1 MRGSESS
8 PSSMAPISSEKV
20 LATRLRWYVLARCS
34 GIRFGLRRTVED
46 IKDGAFHLARNGD
59 LVRTCAG
66 WRRFLAFFWPIRRG
80 FPRKNQGLPRLG
92 PPRYGARPGRFAGAV
107 R

>member
-46 IKDGAFHLARNGD
+46 IKDGAFRLTRNCDWDRKSAGLGWVSGD
-59 LVRTCAG
+59 FSAIRTEF
-66 WRRFLAFFWPIRRG
+66 RH
-80 FPRKNQGLPRLG
+80 KNQGLPRLM
-92 PPRYGARPGRFAGAV
+92 PPRFDAPPGRSAGAG

>member
-1 MRGSESS
+1 RGSESS

-46 IKDGAFHLARNGD
+46 IKDGAFRLTRNCGWP
-59 LVRTCAG
+59 RKSAG
-66 WRRFLAFFWPIRRG
+66 LGRFGSDFLAIRTG
-80 FPRKNQGLPRLG
+80 FQHKNQGLPRLM
-92 PPRYGARPGRFAGAV
+92 PPRYGTRPGRSAGAG

>member
-34 GIRFGLRRTVED
+34 GIRFGLGRTVED
-46 IKDGAFHLARNGD
+46 IKDGPFHLARNGV
-59 LVRTCAG
+59 LGPEICGVGWVFAG
-66 WRRFLAFFWPIRRG
+66 FLAIRRG
-80 FPRKNQGLPRLG
+80 FRHKNQGLPRLM
-92 PPRYGARPGRFAGAV
+92 PQRYGARPGRSAGAG
-107 R
+107 